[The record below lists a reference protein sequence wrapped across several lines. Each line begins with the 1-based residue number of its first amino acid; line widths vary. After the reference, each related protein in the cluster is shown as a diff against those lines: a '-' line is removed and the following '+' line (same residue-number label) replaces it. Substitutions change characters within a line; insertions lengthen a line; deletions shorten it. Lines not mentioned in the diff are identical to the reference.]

1 MSVAVDRRKHEK
13 KLSEALTDDADRL
26 KARKG
31 LIDKTATLVKVS
43 DDGTEADA
51 GTGATM
57 RPTDDQLAKIN
68 GFTRKTVTADEVVAF
83 TTLSCNDI
91 PDRDDDQF
99 SKQCVKDFA
108 ELPQPYSPTGKSFML
123 DHEYK
128 VGNAVGRIFATDTTT
143 KSGATFLTNDVYM
156 PKTPQFEPLI
166 EKIDFG
172 ISWAVSV
179 GVMLGKDECS
189 LSFCKAPFSSWGWW
203 CQNGHDKGLYYTEDA
218 EEDSWGYP
226 KPCDPKTSKA
236 EKCIR
241 VFSDPKDMYE
251 LSQVFL
257 GAQYFAA
264 LDKEPAFASVM
275 KSVAS
280 KELPIIGVSREEA
293 KKLPIPH
300 EPLKLAQAR
309 RDGLVKEAEDG
320 ALVWTDSEGL
330 RWTFD
335 PENPSDGVLS
345 LGKANNNDSE
355 EEDDGEHE
363 VPGGSGSDP
372 NGAIDGDVAP
382 VADAEAG
389 VGGSG
394 SSGDPADPSG
404 FEPSG
409 EPSDSSVDDEEED
422 SEEDDDSEDD
432 ESDDESS
439 EDEDDDDSEEEK
451 SVTKEDVLRAARKS
465 NLSEAAL
472 KAVEASKG
480 NGLDALLLAVS
491 SEVKALET
499 QVSELTPKAALGD
512 QFVLELRA
520 NAIDAYV
527 RNHATKEQPKVA
539 VSTYEKL
546 LDRVGDDPELLK
558 AMAEEQQA
566 EAQKKFPKTVRRAG
580 FPTDPNEVAP
590 VGDRSDVSEVSEG
603 GDDTAKR
610 VKRLHG

>member
-1 MSVAVDRRKHEK
+1 VSGVAVDRRKHEK
-13 KLSEALTDDADRL
+13 KLSEALSEDKERIS
-26 KARKG
+26 ARKG

-43 DDGTEADA
+43 DDGVEADA
-51 GTGATM
+51 GSGATM
-57 RPTDDQLAKIN
+57 RPTDEQLAKIN

-128 VGNAVGRIFATDTTT
+128 VGNAVGRIFETDTTT
-143 KSGATFLTNDVYM
+143 KSGATFLTNGVYM
-156 PKTPQFEPLI
+156 PKTAQFEPLI

-172 ISWAVSV
+172 INWAVSV

-241 VFSDPKDMYE
+241 VFSDPRDMYE

-264 LDKEPAFASVM
+264 LDKDPAFASVM

-280 KELPIIGVSREEA
+280 KELPIIGVSKKEA
-293 KKLPIPH
+293 ENLPIPH
-300 EPLKLAQAR
+300 EPRKLAEAR
-309 RDGLVKEAEDG
+309 RKGLVKEADDG

-345 LGKANNNDSE
+345 LGKATNDSE
-355 EEDDGEHE
+355 EEEDGEHE

-372 NGAIDGDVAP
+372 NGASDGDVAP
-382 VADAEAG
+382 VANAG
-389 VGGSG
+389 AGDGGSG
-394 SSGDPADPSG
+394 SSSDPADPSG
-404 FEPSG
+404 VEPSG
-409 EPSDSSVDDEEED
+409 VEGSSVDDEED
-422 SEEDDDSEDD
+422 SEEDED
-432 ESDDESS
+432 SDDTDDDSS
-439 EDEDDDDSEEEK
+439 EDEDDEDSEEEK
-451 SVTKEDVLRAARKS
+451 SVNKEDVLRAARKS
-465 NLSEAAL
+465 NLSEAAI
-472 KAVEASKG
+472 KAIEESKG
-480 NGLDALLLAVS
+480 TGLDALLLAVS
-491 SEVKALET
+491 SDLKTAEEK
-499 QVSELTPKAALGD
+499 VSELTPKAALGD
-512 QFVLELRA
+512 QYVRELRA
-520 NAIDAYV
+520 EAIDAYV
-527 RNHATKEQPKVA
+527 MNHATKDQPKVD

-546 LDRVGDDPELLK
+546 LDRVGEDPELLK
-558 AMAEEQQA
+558 AMRDEQQA
-566 EAQKKFPKTVRRAG
+566 EAQKKFPKAVRRSS
-580 FPTDPNEVAP
+580 FPSDPNTVEP
-590 VGDRSDVSEVSEG
+590 ITQRLGDVHEEVSEG
-603 GDDTAKR
+603 GDDNDRR
-610 VKRLHG
+610 VKRIHG